1 MDSEKLKIETASLL
15 PLNALR
21 AFECAARHGSV
32 ARAAKELGV
41 TSGAVSQQIRLLE
54 DLVGAR
60 LLTRAGRGVALTAQ
74 GRAAAEMVHDAFQR
88 LREAS
93 ARLGRRQDSGQI
105 RLGAPGAFAARWLAP
120 RLTAFEKA
128 HPALRVILVTDPAP
142 DALHRFQLDLDIR
155 FSTTPPANA
164 QFARLLSESLTPT
177 ASPGLMERSG
187 AENWRTAVRLLPL
200 IHHERASGEPV
211 GPAWTDWLSA
221 RGVNRPDALDGDRY
235 ARHDHLLEAAANG
248 RGLALARRALAEADV
263 EAGRLVYLL
272 GAGIA
277 SLGWSYDLIW
287 PEGRGLGGPS
297 RHLRDFLIEEAQPF
311 EAAGV

>member
-1 MDSEKLKIETASLL
+1 MSLEKLNIENPALL

-32 ARAAKELGV
+32 ARAAEELGV

-54 DLVGAR
+54 ELVGAR

-74 GRAAAEMVHDAFQR
+74 GRAAAEMVYDAFQR

-93 ARLGRRQDSGQI
+93 ARLGRRQDPGQI
-105 RLGAPGAFAARWLAP
+105 RLGAPGAFATRWLAP
-120 RLTAFEKA
+120 RLTAFERA
-128 HPALRVILVTDPAP
+128 QPELRVILVTDPAP

-155 FSTTPPANA
+155 FGAAPPGNA
-164 QFARLLSESLTPT
+164 QSARLISESLTPA
-177 ASPGLMERSG
+177 ASPDLLKRSG
-187 AENWRTAVRLLPL
+187 AEDWRAAVGVLPL

-211 GPAWTDWLSA
+211 GPAWPEWLGA
-221 RGVNRPDALDGDRY
+221 RGVSRPDALDGDRY

-263 EAGRLVYLL
+263 EAGRLVFLM
-272 GAGIA
+272 GAGVA

-297 RHLRDFLIEEAQPF
+297 RLLRDFLVQEAQPF

>member
-1 MDSEKLKIETASLL
+1 MNLEKLNIETPSLL

-32 ARAAKELGV
+32 ARAAEELGV

-54 DLVGAR
+54 EVVGAR

-74 GRAAAEMVHDAFQR
+74 GRAAAEMVHDAFLR

-93 ARLGRRQDSGQI
+93 ARLGRHQDPGQI

-120 RLTAFEKA
+120 RLTAFERA
-128 HPALRVILVTDPAP
+128 HPDLRVVLVTDPAP

-155 FSTTPPANA
+155 FSVAPPSNA
-164 QFARLLSESLTPT
+164 QSARLISESLTPT
-177 ASPGLMERSG
+177 ASPDLIARSST
-187 AENWRTAVRLLPL
+187 ESWRAAVSELPL

-211 GPAWTDWLSA
+211 GPAWRDWLSA
-221 RGVNRPDALDGDRY
+221 RGVSRLDALDGDRY
-235 ARHDHLLEAAANG
+235 ARHDHLLDAAVNG

-263 EAGRLVYLL
+263 EAGRLVFLV
-272 GAGIA
+272 GAGVT

-297 RHLRDFLIEEAQPF
+297 RRLRDFLVEEAQPF